1 MKRHG
6 GILKDTAKW
15 KKPVWKS
22 YAVPDFNYMT
32 FRKRSNYGNG
42 KNISSHQVLQKWT
55 GEQAEQRGFVAKISV
70 CYYIDGYIC
79 LKL

>member
-22 YAVPDFNYMT
+22 HAVHDFNYMT
-32 FRKRSNYGNG
+32 FRKRSNDGNG
-42 KNISSHQVLQKWT
+42 KNISGHQVLQKWT
-55 GEQAEQRGFVAKISV
+55 DE
-70 CYYIDGYIC
+70 
-79 LKL
+79 